1 MFAIL
6 LALSLSQI
14 KRQSASRYSYHKKL
28 IPKDMMDE
36 SVVCKVCLD
45 VIDMIDE
52 LLQNDKLEEEI
63 IQTVDEYCQKL
74 PSPYSSLCVAYVE
87 SGIPLAISYIK
98 EGIDTFDICGKLK
111 LCDPTMASSFPHN
124 VRRPRPNK
132 NIPRQVTYIPFSQI
146 KIPQSGYKKV
156 SGCEMCN
163 ALLEYFQ
170 QLISEKTVEE
180 EINSLALDKCK
191 TYNSPY
197 STLCRSLV
205 QQYSQYI
212 SVWVEG
218 KISNN
223 DICTRIGL
231 CDK

>member
-6 LALSLSQI
+6 LVLSLSQT
-14 KRQSASRYSYHKKL
+14 KRLAGRYSLSRNKKL
-28 IPKDMMDE
+28 LDHMDE
-36 SVVCKVCLD
+36 SIVCKVCLD
-45 VIDMIDE
+45 VIDKIDD
-52 LLQNDKLEEEI
+52 LLADDKLEEEI

-146 KIPQSGYKKV
+146 KCHILYES
-156 SGCEMCN
+156 
-163 ALLEYFQ
+163 F
-170 QLISEKTVEE
+170 
-180 EINSLALDKCK
+180 
-191 TYNSPY
+191 
-197 STLCRSLV
+197 
-205 QQYSQYI
+205 
-212 SVWVEG
+212 
-218 KISNN
+218 
-223 DICTRIGL
+223 
-231 CDK
+231 